1 MHVWGVGDSGLVD
14 GFEMPHVSVINYL
27 QTKVSGRG
35 SKVITS
41 ERFDHL
47 SFVRSF
53 VIHASL
59 TCFPIFN

>member
-1 MHVWGVGDSGLVD
+1 MHVWGVGGSGLVD
-14 GFEMPHVSVINYL
+14 GFEMPHMSVINYL
-27 QTKVSGRG
+27 QTKFSCRG

-41 ERFDHL
+41 EHFDRL